1 MSWTCP
7 NCDARY
13 PDNAVSRL
21 GGERC
26 VECTLVTTEQDL
38 YDVYNLLAEATQS
51 AATGDTNKCASLAA
65 DAKER
70 VKEIHQTA
78 ANE

>member
-7 NCDARY
+7 NCEARY
-13 PDNAVSRL
+13 PDSAVSRL
-21 GGERC
+21 GGDRC
-26 VECTLVTTEQDL
+26 VECTLVITEDDL
-38 YDVYNLLAEATQS
+38 YDVYNLLAEATQA
-51 AATGDTNKCASLAA
+51 AATGGPNKCASVAA

-70 VKEIHQTA
+70 VKEIHQKA